1 MTIPY
6 RTQRVL
12 KRILVALAVI
22 AVVLAV
28 ACACWFLWV
37 QRYLVYTA
45 DGKVKLDFDLPP
57 MGSGQLA
64 IPPDDV
70 DIPIRFDQ
78 QDEMVGGTTELI
90 QMQGY
95 YVELTDLQ
103 DVDTVISQIQA
114 LPAETAVMVDV
125 KGMKGDFY
133 YSSTVSSKRNSSI
146 NPEKMDEL
154 IAYLKRTGRYAI
166 ARIPA
171 LKDYDYGLNH
181 VPDGVHH
188 SSGGYLYM
196 DDDGCYWLHPASQ
209 GTLSYLTQIIMELK
223 GLGFD
228 EVVLDDFQFPE
239 TTKILVNGNKAE
251 LLTNAAKALM
261 SACATDQF
269 AVSFVKSADFT
280 MPEGRTRMYVE
291 GMDALQAAAFAPSS
305 GVPDT
310 AVNLVFLTELH
321 DTRFDVYSVMRPL
334 SGAH

>member
-12 KRILVALAVI
+12 KRILGVLAVI

-28 ACACWFLWV
+28 VSACWFLWL
-37 QRYLVYTA
+37 QRYIVYTA
-45 DGKVKLDFDLPP
+45 DGKVRLDFNLPP
-57 MGSGQLA
+57 MGGGQLA
-64 IPPDDV
+64 VPPENP

-78 QDEMVGGTTELI
+78 EDQMTGSTELT
-90 QMQGY
+90 QLLGY
-95 YVELTDLQ
+95 YVEKTDLQ
-103 DVDTVISQIQA
+103 DIDQVIAQIQA
-114 LPAETAVMVDV
+114 LPPETAVMVDV
-125 KGMKGDFY
+125 KGIKGDFY

-146 NPEKMDEL
+146 NAEKMDEL
-154 IAYLKRTGRYAI
+154 IAYLQRTNRYAI

-171 LKDYDYGLNH
+171 LRDYDYGLNH

-209 GTLSYLTQIIMELK
+209 GTMSYLTQIIMELK

-239 TTKILVNGNKAE
+239 TTKILVNGDKAE
-251 LLTNAAKALM
+251 LLSNAAKVLM
-261 SACATDQF
+261 SACATDRF
-269 AVSFVKSADFT
+269 AVSFLKSAEFT

-291 GMDALQAAAFAPSS
+291 GMDALQAATFAPTS

-310 AVNLVFLTELH
+310 AINLVFLTELH
-321 DTRFDVYSVMRPL
+321 DTRFDVFSVMRPL

>member
-280 MPEGRTRMYVE
+280 IPEGRTRMYVE

>member
-12 KRILVALAVI
+12 KRILAALAVI

-28 ACACWFLWV
+28 VCACWFLWV
-37 QRYLVYTA
+37 QRYIVYTA
-45 DGKVKLDFDLPP
+45 DGKVKLDFNLPP

-64 IPPDDV
+64 TPPDSA

-78 QDEMVGGTTELI
+78 NDEMLGSTTELV

-103 DVDTVISQIQA
+103 NVDAVISQIQA

-133 YSSTVSSKRNSSI
+133 YSSAVSSKRNSSI

-209 GTLSYLTQIIMELK
+209 GTLSYLTQIIMELRS
-223 GLGFD
+223 LGFD
-228 EVVLDDFQFPE
+228 EVVLDEFQFPE
-239 TTKILVNGNKAE
+239 TTKILVNGDKAE
-251 LLTNAAKALM
+251 LLTNAAKVLL

-269 AVSFVKSADFT
+269 AVSFVKSAEFT

-291 GMDALQAAAFAPSS
+291 GMDALQAAGFAPSS